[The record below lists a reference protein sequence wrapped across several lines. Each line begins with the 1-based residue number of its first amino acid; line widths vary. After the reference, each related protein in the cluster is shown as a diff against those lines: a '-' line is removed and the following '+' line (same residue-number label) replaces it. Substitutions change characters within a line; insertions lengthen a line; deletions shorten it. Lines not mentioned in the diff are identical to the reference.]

1 MSTFSAAE
9 TATLLPYGPLVAALR
24 DAALQLTAESIACPQ
39 RQVLSMGEGGSLLS
53 MVAVGADLAVHKL
66 VSVVP
71 DNRARGLPT
80 IQGQVSVVQASTGE
94 LLLALD
100 GATVTGRR
108 TAALSMLG
116 VATLAAAPPRRVRL
130 YGTGTQALH
139 HVQALAA
146 LYPRASVVVVGRTPA
161 AAEGFCRTHATT
173 HDALS
178 PASTEGVPDETDLVI
193 TCTTSAEPVYRAGA
207 RAGRLVIAVGTYTPV
222 AAEIDAGTVRGSAL
236 YVDDMTNARHEAG
249 DLIRAQVDWT
259 QVHSIADAMACAG
272 AGVAD
277 TSTARAML
285 FKTVGSAAW
294 DLAAVRVAV
303 ATAATS
309 IPADR
314 AGVTNLS

>member
-1 MSTFSAAE
+1 MSTLSAEE

-24 DAALQLTAESIACPQ
+24 DAALQLAAEKIACPQ
-39 RQVLSMGEGGSLLS
+39 RQVLSMGEGGAVLS
-53 MVAVGADLAVHKL
+53 MVAVGTDLTVHKL
-66 VSVVP
+66 VTVVP
-71 DNRARGLPT
+71 GNRSRGMPT
-80 IQGQVSVVQASTGE
+80 IQGQVSVVRSSTGE
-94 LLLALD
+94 LLLVLD
-100 GATVTGRR
+100 GATVTARR

-146 LYPRASVVVVGRTPA
+146 LHPQASVVVVGRTPA
-161 AAEGFCRTHATT
+161 AAEAFCRTHATT
-173 HDALS
+173 HAAVS
-178 PASTEGVPDETDLVI
+178 PASTEVVPDDTDLVI

-207 RAGRLVIAVGTYTPV
+207 RAGRLIIAVGAYAPG

-249 DLIRAQVDWT
+249 DLIRAQIDWT
-259 QVHSIADAMACAG
+259 PVRSIAEAIALASG
-272 AGVAD
+272 AGNLPVGAK
-277 TSTARAML
+277 L

-294 DLAAVRVAV
+294 DLAAARVAL
-303 ATAATS
+303 ATTATS
-309 IPADR
+309 TLAHR